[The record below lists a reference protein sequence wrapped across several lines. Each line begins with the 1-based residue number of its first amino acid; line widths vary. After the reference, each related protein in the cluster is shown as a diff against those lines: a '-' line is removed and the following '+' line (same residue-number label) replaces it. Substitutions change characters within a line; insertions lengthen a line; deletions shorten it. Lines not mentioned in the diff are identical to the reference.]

1 MYASTSPHE
10 TLVISHIS
18 SRLSPLI
25 ILTCFKST
33 AVCTYC
39 THFKFSRT
47 FMATEIKINIF
58 LETTH
63 YLCKH
68 IHNAFHLFQS
78 ILPIQKHMS
87 LDHSLRLEWRSI
99 SILISILTSS
109 YGQVTCA
116 SGWAQYKLK
125 WDLINPAFK
134 RTGAWL
140 QCNAYCLTSNPG
152 AKMFCV
158 NKNNFILI

>member
-1 MYASTSPHE
+1 MYVPQ
-10 TLVISHIS
+10 
-18 SRLSPLI
+18 RP
-25 ILTCFKST
+25 
-33 AVCTYC
+33 
-39 THFKFSRT
+39 HFKFSRT
-47 FMATEIKINIF
+47 FVATEIKINIF

-63 YLCKH
+63 YNCKH

-116 SGWAQYKLK
+116 SGWAQYKIQLLK
-125 WDLINPAFK
+125 EQVLGCSAMPIVLHQIRVQRCFVSIK
-134 RTGAWL
+134 I
-140 QCNAYCLTSNPG
+140 
-152 AKMFCV
+152 
-158 NKNNFILI
+158 ILF

>member
-1 MYASTSPHE
+1 
-10 TLVISHIS
+10 V
-18 SRLSPLI
+18 
-25 ILTCFKST
+25 
-33 AVCTYC
+33 
-39 THFKFSRT
+39 
-47 FMATEIKINIF
+47 ATEIKINIF
-58 LETTH
+58 LTTH
-63 YLCKH
+63 YNCKH

-125 WDLINPAFK
+125 WNLINPALK

-140 QCNAYCLTSNPG
+140 QCNAYCLTSYPV
-152 AKMFCV
+152 AKMLV
-158 NKNNFILI
+158 SIKTILFKFKYGDVWTIKSNSNYNEDYVQIFVDRPQF